1 MNNQATIAKY
11 IDHTLLKPEAST
23 EAILKTCEEA
33 IQFGFFGVCVNSS
46 FISLVAQKLQGTSVA
61 SVAVIG
67 FPLGAMSTAVKSFE
81 ADFCARNGAKEIDMV
96 LNIGKLKEKDYAAV
110 QSDITQVVRASGE
123 AIVKVILETALLTN
137 EEKEIACKISVD
149 AGAKFVKT
157 CTGFGG
163 GGATVEDIQL
173 MRRIVGPNIGV
184 KASGGIKSREMAE
197 ALIKAGANRLGT
209 SSGVALVQGQALGGG
224 Y

>member
-1 MNNQATIAKY
+1 MTNQAGLAKY

-23 EAILKTCEEA
+23 EAIVKTCEEA

-46 FISLVAQKLQGTSVA
+46 FISLVAQKLQGASVA
-61 SVAVIG
+61 PVAVIG

-81 ADFCARNGAKEIDMV
+81 ADYCVRNGAKEIDMV
-96 LNIGKLKEKDYAAV
+96 LSIGKLKEKDYSAV
-110 QSDITQVVRASGE
+110 LSDIMQVVRASGD
-123 AIVKVILETALLTN
+123 ALVKVILETALLTN
-137 EEKEIACKISVD
+137 EEKEIACKLSVD

-163 GGATVEDIQL
+163 GSANVEDIQL
-173 MRRIVGPNIGV
+173 MRRIVGPNFGV
-184 KASGGIKSREMAE
+184 KASGGIKSREVAE
-197 ALIKAGANRLGT
+197 ALIRAGANRLGT
-209 SSGVALVQGQALGGG
+209 SSGVALVQGQAIGGG

>member
-1 MNNQATIAKY
+1 MTNQAALAKS

-23 EAILKTCEEA
+23 EAILKICEEA

-46 FISLVAQKLQGTSVA
+46 FISLVAQKLMGTSV
-61 SVAVIG
+61 SPVAVIG
-67 FPLGAMSTAVKSFE
+67 FPLGAMSTAAKSFE
-81 ADFCARNGAKEIDMV
+81 ADYCVRNGAKEIDMV
-96 LNIGKLKEKDYAAV
+96 LHVGKLKEKDYAAV
-110 QSDITQVVRASGE
+110 QSDIMQVVRASGD
-123 AIVKVILETALLTN
+123 AIVKVILETALLNN
-137 EEKEIACKISVD
+137 EEKEVACKLSVD

-173 MRRIVGPNIGV
+173 MRRVVGPNIGV
-184 KASGGIKSREMAE
+184 KASGGIKSREGAE
-197 ALIKAGANRLGT
+197 ALIRAGANRLGT
-209 SSGVALVQGQALGGG
+209 SSGIALLQGQTIGGG

>member
-1 MNNQATIAKY
+1 MTNQTALAQY

-23 EAILKTCEEA
+23 EAILRTCEEA

-46 FISLVAQKLQGTSVA
+46 FISLVSQKLLGSNVIP
-61 SVAVIG
+61 VAVIG
-67 FPLGAMSTAVKSFE
+67 FPLGAMSTAAKAFE
-81 ADFCARNGAKEIDMV
+81 ADHCARNGAREIDMV
-96 LNIGKLKEKDYAAV
+96 LHIGKLKEKDYTAV

-123 AIVKVILETALLTN
+123 ALVKVILETALLTN
-137 EEKEIACKISVD
+137 EEKEVACRISVD

-173 MRRIVGPNIGV
+173 MRRTVGPNIGV
-184 KASGGIKSREMAE
+184 KASGGIKSRELAE
-197 ALIKAGANRLGT
+197 ALIRAGANRLGT
-209 SSGVALVQGQALGGG
+209 SSGIALVQGQAIGGG